1 MRLGV
6 TLVELTLILKGML
19 YIIVTQNINSY
30 LKLACTMITKNKND
44 LSHF

>member
-1 MRLGV
+1 MRMGV
-6 TLVELTLILKGML
+6 TLMELTLILKGML
-19 YIIVTQNINSY
+19 YFIVTQNINSY